1 MFQIHHEQSMHNKF
15 IEIQKSIEYLQ
26 NVANRCSL
34 LLNDQ
39 CQRTIKQ
46 NHILYWCIFLVN
58 GER

>member
-46 NHILYWCIFLVN
+46 NHILY
-58 GER
+58 